1 MFKPIVVTPETVA
14 QVAASAEAKR
24 AQAGSVF
31 KVMHGFYGNLFL
43 SKFASGQM
51 NDQGDDVGVIN
62 ARSIWGHGLCTFDEQ
77 TIKTALAN
85 CMDRHPEFPPSLP
98 QFVILCRAAAPRKT
112 YQPAV
117 PEIEMS
123 QGLRSQYA
131 RKAREINVKHD
142 ELLKQREK
150 GFTPLPM
157 SLDGL
162 KQSIAQAV
170 ALAGGDESATLMRL
184 DRELCVRGVA

>member
-1 MFKPIVVTPETVA
+1 MFKPIVITPETVA
-14 QVAASAEAKR
+14 QVAASAETKR

-43 SKFASGQM
+43 SKFASGQL
-51 NDQGDDVGVIN
+51 NDAGDDIGVIN
-62 ARSIWGHGLCTFDEQ
+62 ARSIWGHGLSTFDEP

-98 QFVILCRAAAPRKT
+98 QFVILCRAAAPRKV
-112 YQPAV
+112 YQPEV

-131 RKAREINVKHD
+131 RKAREINAKHD
-142 ELLKQREK
+142 EIAREK
-150 GFTPLPM
+150 ASGITPLPM

-170 ALAGGDESATLMRL
+170 ALAGGDEAATLMRL
-184 DRELCVRGVA
+184 DRELSPRVAA

>member
-24 AQAGSVF
+24 AQASSVF

-43 SKFASGQM
+43 SKFASGQL
-51 NDQGDDVGVIN
+51 NDAGDDIGVIN
-62 ARSIWGHGLCTFDEQ
+62 ARSIWGHGLVTFDEL
-77 TIKTALAN
+77 TIKTALSN

-98 QFVILCRAAAPRKT
+98 QFVLLCRAATPRKV
-112 YQPAV
+112 YRPAV

-123 QGLRSQYA
+123 QGLRSEYA
-131 RKAREINVKHD
+131 RKAREINTKHA
-142 ELLKQREK
+142 ERAQQRVT
-150 GFTPLPM
+150 GFIPLPM

-170 ALAGGDESATLMRL
+170 ALAGGDEAATLMRL
-184 DRELCVRGVA
+184 DRELAPREAA

>member
-14 QVAASAEAKR
+14 QVAAAAEAKR

-43 SKFASGQM
+43 SKFSSGQL
-51 NDQGDDVGVIN
+51 NDAGDDIGVVN
-62 ARSIWGHGLCTFDEQ
+62 ARSIWGHGLRDFEES

-98 QFVILCRAAAPRKT
+98 QFVILCRAAAPRKA
-112 YQPAV
+112 YQTAV

-123 QGLRSQYA
+123 QGLRSEYA
-131 RKAREINVKHD
+131 RKAREINAKHD
-142 ELLKQREK
+142 EVARARVT
-150 GFTPLPM
+150 GFKPLEM

-162 KQSIAQAV
+162 KQNIAQAI
-170 ALAGGDESATLMRL
+170 ALAGGDEAAALTRLEREIAPRSA
-184 DRELCVRGVA
+184 A

>member
-24 AQAGSVF
+24 AQAGNVF

-43 SKFASGQM
+43 SKFASGQL
-51 NDQGDDVGVIN
+51 NDQGDDVGVVN
-62 ARSIWGHGLCTFDEQ
+62 ARSIWGHGLRDFDEA
-77 TIKTALAN
+77 TIKTALSS

-98 QFVILCRAAAPRKT
+98 QFVVLCRAAAPRKT
-112 YQPAV
+112 YRPVV

-131 RKAREINVKHD
+131 RKCREINAKHD
-142 ELLKQREK
+142 ERAQQRIT

-170 ALAGGDESATLMRL
+170 ALAGGDEAATLMRL
-184 DRELCVRGVA
+184 DRELASKVAA